1 MSIIPISEVKKKYSA
16 TFSDLR
22 FFFGLISLMEIKE
35 NKHEKM
41 SSTDIPDENSS
52 IRLELD
58 LFVRWNEVMTTRQ
71 KPRRLVEGP
80 KIW

>member
-1 MSIIPISEVKKKYSA
+1 
-16 TFSDLR
+16 
-22 FFFGLISLMEIKE
+22 MEIKE